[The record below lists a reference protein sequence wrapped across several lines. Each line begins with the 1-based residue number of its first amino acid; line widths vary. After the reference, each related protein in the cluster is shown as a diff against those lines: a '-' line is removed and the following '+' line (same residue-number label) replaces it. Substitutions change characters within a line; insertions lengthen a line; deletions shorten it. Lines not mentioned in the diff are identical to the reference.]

1 MESLDQLFAAA
12 KLAQSHAHA
21 PYSNFHVGAAVRTPE
36 GRIFAGCN
44 VENAALPNGICAET
58 AALGAMVAA
67 GFRQVDALLII
78 GDGAELITPCGGCRQ
93 RIREFAEP
101 STKIHIAGPQGL
113 RETFTLA
120 ALLPHSFG
128 PDHLVKRVGRGTPED
143 APS

>member
-1 MESLDQLFAAA
+1 MDVLDQLFAAA
-12 KLAQSHAHA
+12 QMAQSHAHA
-21 PYSNFHVGAAVRTPE
+21 PYSNFRVGAAVRTAE

-58 AALGAMVAA
+58 AALAAMVTA
-67 GFRQVDALLII
+67 GFRRVQAVLIF
-78 GDGAELITPCGGCRQ
+78 GEGAEPVMPCGGCRQ
-93 RIREFAEP
+93 RIREFAGP

-128 PDHLVKRVGRGTPED
+128 ADHLVKRVGRGLPED
-143 APS
+143 STP

>member
-1 MESLDQLFAAA
+1 MESLDHLFAAA
-12 KLAQSHAHA
+12 KIAQSHAHA
-21 PYSNFHVGAAVRTPE
+21 PYSNFRVGAAVRTTE

-58 AALGAMVAA
+58 AALAAMVAA
-67 GFRQVDALLII
+67 GFRQLDAVLVI
-78 GDGAELITPCGGCRQ
+78 GEGVELVTPCGGCRQ

-128 PDHLVKRVGRGTPED
+128 PENLVKGVGRGTPED